1 MKRLLA
7 AMALAGAGLAQAQG
21 NAEPTRGE
29 LLYATHCN
37 ACHTTQ
43 MHWRE
48 RRVATDWAAL
58 KAQVRRWQD
67 ELKLNWSEADITE
80 VARHLNRRYYQ
91 HAERDE
97 RAAAAARVA
106 AR

>member
-1 MKRLLA
+1 MKRLFALTV
-7 AMALAGAGLAQAQG
+7 LAGAGLAQAQG
-21 NAEPTRGE
+21 NAAPSRGE

-48 RRVATDWAAL
+48 RRAATDWATL
-58 KAQVRRWQD
+58 KAQVRRWQG
-67 ELKLNWSEADITE
+67 ELKLNWPEADVTE
-80 VARHLNRRYYQ
+80 VARHLNRRFYRY
-91 HAERDE
+91 AERE
-97 RAAAAARVA
+97 EHAAAAAHVA